1 MSTIR
6 VNGEARDLS
15 TATVFDLLMAE
26 DVDPQARFV
35 AVAINGVVVPRG
47 RWEREPVKDGD
58 EIEIVTPAP
67 GG

>member
-1 MSTIR
+1 MSTVR
-6 VNGEARDLS
+6 VNGEDRDVS
-15 TATVFDLLMAE
+15 AATVFDLLLAE
-26 DVDPQARFV
+26 DVDPKARFV

-47 RWEREPVKDGD
+47 QWERAPVKDGD

>member
-1 MSTIR
+1 MSTVR
-6 VNGEARDLS
+6 VNGEARDVS
-15 TATVFDLLMAE
+15 AATVFDLLLAE
-26 DVDPQARFV
+26 EVDPKARFV

-47 RWEREPVKDGD
+47 QWQREPVKDGD